1 MKALISLALLLVCA
15 SPSFSMDQ
23 PLQTMTY
30 GVISEKIEMSR
41 DFYAKH
47 FGFKVVFQNEWYIHM
62 VSDTDARFQIAFMK
76 PNHPTQ
82 PPVFQ
87 SGFGGKGLFITLE
100 VKDVKALYETIKAS
114 GVAISYDL
122 ADEAWG
128 ERHFA
133 IVDPN
138 GVALNISQRLETVS
152 DSYKDGFVK
161 PEEKKSMPRD

>member
-1 MKALISLALLLVCA
+1 MKAVLSLALFLVC
-15 SPSFSMDQ
+15 SLSSFAMDQ

-30 GVISEKIEMSR
+30 GVISEKIEASR

-87 SGFGGKGLFITLE
+87 PGFAGKGLFITLE
-100 VKDVKALYETIKAS
+100 VKDVKALYKKIKAA
-114 GVAISYDL
+114 GVTISYEL

-152 DSYKDGFVK
+152 ETYKDGFVK
-161 PEEKKSMPRD
+161 PETEKSAPQD